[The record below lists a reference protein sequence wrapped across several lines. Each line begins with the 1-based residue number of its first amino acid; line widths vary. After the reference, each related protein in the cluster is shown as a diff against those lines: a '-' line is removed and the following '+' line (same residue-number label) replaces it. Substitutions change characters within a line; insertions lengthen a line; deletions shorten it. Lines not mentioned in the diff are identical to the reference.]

1 MKLLFLRK
9 LMGAPKRKTAGR
21 GGVSYLKDDLQ
32 KMKKLYDRI
41 EKTME
46 EKQPYLDGDF
56 SVEDLSSMVCA
67 SKAATSRCLSRVG
80 KTNFRP
86 YINNYRVKYSILL
99 IKKEPRMRLS
109 EVARQSGF
117 NSIPSFNTWFKSV
130 TSMCPSE
137 YLAELSQ
144 PQRPRFFPM
153 KRG

>member
-1 MKLLFLRK
+1 MRLLFLRRII
-9 LMGAPKRKTAGR
+9 GRPKTKTAGR
-21 GGVSYLKDDLQ
+21 GGVSCLKDDMQ
-32 KMKKLYDRI
+32 KMKKLYSKI
-41 EKTME
+41 EKAME
-46 EKQPYLDGDF
+46 EQQPYLDGDF
-56 SVEDLSSMVCA
+56 SIQDLSSMICA
-67 SKAATSRCLSRVG
+67 PKTATSKCLSRIG

-86 YINNYRVKYSILL
+86 FINNYRVQYAIQL

-144 PQRPRFFPM
+144 PQRLRFFPT
-153 KRG
+153 KKE